1 MARTTQ
7 GQASWGISEGTS
19 VTAVSG
25 VITDIDVGEDPQME
39 PQRNE
44 VGAVIKQTLY
54 DRRAEVN
61 VTVEVAAGTA
71 KPKTGANITVAG
83 VQGYVAVEVAA
94 GTPKPK
100 TGTAITVAGFA
111 GYVTR
116 SRVVESNQ
124 RYRAINITVEAYPNC
139 KTVDDQA
146 GSL

>member
-1 MARTTQ
+1 MARTTT
-7 GQASWGISEGTS
+7 GNASWGISEGTS
-19 VTAVSG
+19 ITNVSG
-25 VITDIDVGEDPQME
+25 VITDIDAGEDPQME

-44 VGAVIKQTLY
+44 IGAVIKQTLY
-54 DRRAEVN
+54 DRRGEVN

-71 KPKTGANITVAG
+71 KPKTG
-83 VQGYVAVEVAA
+83 
-94 GTPKPK
+94 
-100 TGTAITVAGFA
+100 TAITVAGVA

-139 KTVDDQA
+139 RTVDDQA

>member
-1 MARTTQ
+1 MARTTT
-7 GQASWGISEGTS
+7 GNASWGISEGTS
-19 VTAVSG
+19 ITNVSG
-25 VITDIDVGEDPQME
+25 VITDIDAGEDPQME

-44 VGAVIKQTLY
+44 IGAVIKQTLY
-54 DRRAEVN
+54 DRRGEVN

-71 KPKTGANITVAG
+71 KPKTG
-83 VQGYVAVEVAA
+83 
-94 GTPKPK
+94 
-100 TGTAITVAGFA
+100 TAITVAGVA

>member
-7 GQASWGISEGTS
+7 GNASWGISEGT
-19 VTAVSG
+19 TITNVSG
-25 VITDIDVGEDPQME
+25 VITDIDTGEDPQME

-44 VGAVIKQTLY
+44 IGAVIKQTLY
-54 DRRAEVN
+54 DRRGEVN
-61 VTVEVAAGTA
+61 VT
-71 KPKTGANITVAG
+71 
-83 VQGYVAVEVAA
+83 VEVAA

-100 TGTAITVAGFA
+100 TGTSITVAGFP

-124 RYRAINITVEAYPNC
+124 RYRAISITVEAYPNC

>member
-7 GQASWGISEGTS
+7 GQASWGISDGTS
-19 VTAVSG
+19 ITQVQG
-25 VITDIDVGEDPQME
+25 VITDIDVGEEPQME

-54 DRRAEVN
+54 DRRGEVN
-61 VTVEVAAGTA
+61 VTVEVAAGVS
-71 KPKTGANITVAG
+71 KPKS
-83 VQGYVAVEVAA
+83 
-94 GTPKPK
+94 
-100 TGTAITVAGFA
+100 GTAITVAGVQ

-139 KTVDDQA
+139 KTVNDIA
-146 GSL
+146 GSF

>member
-7 GQASWGISEGTS
+7 GNASWGISDGTS
-19 VTAVSG
+19 ITQVQG
-25 VITDIDVGEDPQME
+25 VITDIDAGEDPLME

-44 VGAVIKQTLY
+44 AGAVIKQTLY
-54 DRRAEVN
+54 DRRGEVN

-71 KPKTGANITVAG
+71 KPKS
-83 VQGYVAVEVAA
+83 
-94 GTPKPK
+94 
-100 TGTAITVAGFA
+100 GTAITIAGVQ

-124 RYRAINITVEAYPNC
+124 RYRAFNITVEAYPNC
-139 KTVDDQA
+139 KTVDDIA

>member
-7 GQASWGISEGTS
+7 GDASWG
-19 VTAVSG
+19 VSDDTKFTGVNG
-25 VITDIDVGEDPQME
+25 VITDIDIGEDPQME

-44 VGAVIKQTLY
+44 IGAVIKQTLY
-54 DRRAEVN
+54 DRRAEAN
-61 VTVEVAAGTA
+61 VTVEVAAGTE
-71 KPKTGANITVAG
+71 KPKS
-83 VQGYVAVEVAA
+83 
-94 GTPKPK
+94 
-100 TGTAITVAGFA
+100 GTAITIAGVE

-124 RYRAINITVEAYPNC
+124 RYRAFQITVEAYPNC

>member
-7 GQASWGISEGTS
+7 GNASWGVSDGTT
-19 VTAVSG
+19 VTGVSG
-25 VITDIDVGEDPQME
+25 VITGIDAGEDPQME

-44 VGAVIKQTLY
+44 VGAVIKKTLY
-54 DRRAEVN
+54 DRRGEVN
-61 VTVEVAAGTA
+61 VTVEVAAG
-71 KPKTGANITVAG
+71 VA
-83 VQGYVAVEVAA
+83 
-94 GTPKPK
+94 KPK
-100 TGTAITVAGFA
+100 TGTAITVAGVQ

-139 KTVDDQA
+139 KTVDDIA

>member
-7 GQASWGISEGTS
+7 GNASWGISDGTTITN
-19 VTAVSG
+19 VNG
-25 VITDIDVGEDPQME
+25 VITDIDAGEDPLME
-39 PQRNE
+39 AQRNE

-54 DRRAEVN
+54 DRRGEVT
-61 VTVEVAAGTA
+61 VTVEVAAG
-71 KPKTGANITVAG
+71 VS
-83 VQGYVAVEVAA
+83 
-94 GTPKPK
+94 KPK
-100 TGTAITVAGFA
+100 TGTAITVAGVQ

-139 KTVDDQA
+139 KTVDDIA

>member
-7 GQASWGISEGTS
+7 GQASWGISDGTS
-19 VTAVSG
+19 ITQVQG

-54 DRRAEVN
+54 DRRAEVT
-61 VTVEVAAGTA
+61 VTVEVAAGVA
-71 KPKTGANITVAG
+71 KPPA
-83 VQGYVAVEVAA
+83 
-94 GTPKPK
+94 
-100 TGTAITVAGFA
+100 GTAITAAGVQ

-139 KTVDDQA
+139 KTVYDIA
-146 GSL
+146 GVL

>member
-1 MARTTQ
+1 MARTTS
-7 GQASWGISEGTS
+7 GNASWGISDGTS
-19 VTAVSG
+19 VTNVSG

-44 VGAVIKQTLY
+44 IGAVIKQTLY
-54 DRRAEVN
+54 DRRGEVN

-71 KPKTGANITVAG
+71 KPKTG
-83 VQGYVAVEVAA
+83 
-94 GTPKPK
+94 
-100 TGTAITVAGFA
+100 TAITVAGFP

-146 GSL
+146 GSF

>member
-1 MARTTQ
+1 MARTTS
-7 GQASWGISEGTS
+7 GNASWGISDGTS
-19 VTAVSG
+19 VTNVSG

-44 VGAVIKQTLY
+44 IGAVIKQTLY
-54 DRRAEVN
+54 DRRGEVN
-61 VTVEVAAGTA
+61 VT
-71 KPKTGANITVAG
+71 
-83 VQGYVAVEVAA
+83 VEVAA

-139 KTVDDQA
+139 KTVNDIA
-146 GSL
+146 GSF

>member
-7 GQASWGISEGTS
+7 GSASWGISVGTT
-19 VTAVSG
+19 VTGVSG
-25 VITDIDVGEDPQME
+25 VITDIDAGEDPQME

-54 DRRAEVN
+54 DRRGEVN
-61 VTVEVAAGTA
+61 VTVEVAAG
-71 KPKTGANITVAG
+71 VA
-83 VQGYVAVEVAA
+83 
-94 GTPKPK
+94 KPK
-100 TGTAITVAGFA
+100 TGTAITIAGVQ

-139 KTVDDQA
+139 KTVDDIA

>member
-7 GQASWGISEGTS
+7 GNASWGISDGTNITN
-19 VTAVSG
+19 VNG
-25 VITDIDVGEDPQME
+25 VITDIDIGEDPQME

-44 VGAVIKQTLY
+44 IGAVIKQTLY

-71 KPKTGANITVAG
+71 KPGA
-83 VQGYVAVEVAA
+83 
-94 GTPKPK
+94 
-100 TGTAITVAGFA
+100 GTAITVAGVQ

-124 RYRAINITVEAYPNC
+124 RYRAINITIEAYKNC
-139 KTVDDQA
+139 KAVDDLTD
-146 GSL
+146 GDT

>member
-7 GQASWGISEGTS
+7 GNASWGISDGTS
-19 VTAVSG
+19 ITQVQG
-25 VITDIDVGEDPQME
+25 VITDIDVGEEPQME

-54 DRRAEVN
+54 DRRGEVN
-61 VTVEVAAGTA
+61 VTVEVAAG
-71 KPKTGANITVAG
+71 
-83 VQGYVAVEVAA
+83 VQ
-94 GTPKPK
+94 
-100 TGTAITVAGFA
+100 

-139 KTVDDQA
+139 KTVNDIA
-146 GSL
+146 GSF

>member
-1 MARTTQ
+1 MARTTT
-7 GQASWGISEGTS
+7 GNASWGISEGTS
-19 VTAVSG
+19 ITNVSG

-44 VGAVIKQTLY
+44 IGAVIKQTLY

-71 KPKTGANITVAG
+71 KPKTG
-83 VQGYVAVEVAA
+83 
-94 GTPKPK
+94 
-100 TGTAITVAGFA
+100 TAITVAGVA

-139 KTVDDQA
+139 KMVDDQA
-146 GSL
+146 GSF

>member
-1 MARTTQ
+1 MARTTS
-7 GQASWGISEGTS
+7 GNASWGISDGTS
-19 VTAVSG
+19 VTNVSG

-44 VGAVIKQTLY
+44 IGAVIKQTLY
-54 DRRAEVN
+54 DRRGEVN

-71 KPKTGANITVAG
+71 KPKTG
-83 VQGYVAVEVAA
+83 
-94 GTPKPK
+94 
-100 TGTAITVAGFA
+100 TAITVAGVA

>member
-7 GQASWGISEGTS
+7 GNASWGISDGTTITN
-19 VTAVSG
+19 VNG

-44 VGAVIKQTLY
+44 IGAVIKQTLY

-71 KPKTGANITVAG
+71 KP
-83 VQGYVAVEVAA
+83 
-94 GTPKPK
+94 PS
-100 TGTAITVAGFA
+100 GTAITAAGVA

-124 RYRAINITVEAYPNC
+124 RYRAISITIEAYPNC
-139 KTVDDQA
+139 KQVQNLA
-146 GSL
+146 GSF

>member
-1 MARTTQ
+1 MARTTS
-7 GQASWGISEGTS
+7 GNASWGISEGTS
-19 VTAVSG
+19 VTNVSG

-44 VGAVIKQTLY
+44 IGAVIKQTLY
-54 DRRAEVN
+54 DRRGEVN

-71 KPKTGANITVAG
+71 
-83 VQGYVAVEVAA
+83 
-94 GTPKPK
+94 KPK

>member
-1 MARTTQ
+1 MARTTT
-7 GQASWGISEGTS
+7 GNASWGISEGTS
-19 VTAVSG
+19 VTNVSG

-44 VGAVIKQTLY
+44 IGAVIKQTLY
-54 DRRAEVN
+54 DRRGEVN

-71 KPKTGANITVAG
+71 KPKTG
-83 VQGYVAVEVAA
+83 
-94 GTPKPK
+94 
-100 TGTAITVAGFA
+100 TAITVAGVA

-116 SRVVESNQ
+116 SRGVESNQ

-139 KTVDDQA
+139 RTVDDQA